1 MKSRKHAL
9 RTVTMIGVL
18 IAAHA
23 VAKEPPEDAD
33 WYEEYREMQDRAADG
48 GQAFTPNVDVLE
60 QSQASGRGARAEGGD
75 TFSAEHASIDE
86 LQREIDRQATIARY
100 YETLDSRMAWQE
112 YVENYGTGAELE
124 DLYFLEAFSRGD
136 HRYGRFFHGG
146 AYYEVAAGDDTE
158 FIPNPL
164 YDPIP
169 PLEEW
174 KPVEMPELNLT
185 RQRPFYRSFL
195 ENPEGFRYLAE
206 PEKFREAFALYG
218 ERALKGK

>member
-48 GQAFTPNVDVLE
+48 GQAFTPDVDVLE

-136 HRYGRFFHGG
+136 HRYGRFFHDG
-146 AYYEVAAGDDTE
+146 AYYEVAVGDSIAGVFRVDQVGIGGARITHANGSATIGMTAAQD
-158 FIPNPL
+158 
-164 YDPIP
+164 
-169 PLEEW
+169 LEQL
-174 KPVEMPELNLT
+174 VRDGT
-185 RQRPFYRSFL
+185 TGGDG
-195 ENPEGFRYLAE
+195 GF
-206 PEKFREAFALYG
+206 G
-218 ERALKGK
+218 GVSGQ